1 MGNSVIEVI
10 NKHIKNKNYLFL
22 DRVFKNYDNLSS
34 EKALNLLKEALKS
47 DLVKQQAAT
56 YTADYPF
63 FWKQIA
69 HYYNQFDKEEQ
80 EDILQLIKNLK
91 QYNEITAKPIYNI
104 IINAFTDIEK
114 KGEYLSFLIKANNL
128 YDFIEDNELKCL
140 WLIEKITS
148 KKSSYIKPDYFKTI
162 QFDFN
167 FSLWKELIKYL
178 TSIDETMVYFSF
190 ASILENEEMK
200 LLFLCLKEN
209 KILYQGT
216 LNFPEEFY
224 RLKII
229 QRLLINIDLEQGLEE
244 SVLTNLIANIDVSF
258 KFYGKEMNEF
268 VKKHQELFPK
278 SISSDYFMNGLEFG
292 EWGWIQQYPYLS
304 INMIL
309 NQPLEKTVKL
319 LLEHKKAIDLD
330 DLKEQSVEGQRK
342 ELSKLFT
349 EGYVVDHKEQII
361 AFLKELIVNDTLCVR
376 YCGSIVEF
384 FVSSKDRT
392 KENID
397 LLIEFI
403 KKFKISNDFNIEMGK
418 LYCFLFKNDY
428 IEEQRVKDCFFG
440 YKVDKLSIKNIFRNK
455 QEGPYIDINIYIN
468 TEVGRYFEALRVL
481 DDKVFNEEDIQV
493 LVLQKFHE
501 TPEKY
506 KKYVIGQFPIL
517 WSKISGFVLTIES
530 YQGYSYKYRIGKND
544 LEFFKPIIREV
555 LEKDDFDD
563 GITVF
568 NSMIILF
575 ETTSPQEILIRN
587 HEYFDKLSLKMLA
600 GYLENDYKFKYGED
614 WIIYLFN
621 DETYSESLIKN
632 LFLRLLKIKTE
643 KLERILSLLEGMPI
657 HTWKL
662 KSYSYSYVLRK
673 RFEKDTL
680 VHIMKLVMIV
690 LKKEMVNVD
699 YYFIECIDTI
709 LEQMDEFQMI
719 PEMNQLLDEIRAYL
733 TTEDY
738 DKLNR
743 KFRYLNKR

>member
-1 MGNSVIEVI
+1 MIEVI

-34 EKALNLLKEALKS
+34 EKVLNLLKEALKS

-69 HYYNQFDKEEQ
+69 HYYNQFDKEEH

-91 QYNEITAKPIYNI
+91 QYNEITAKPIYTI
-104 IINAFTDIEK
+104 IINTFTDIDK
-114 KGEYLSFLIKANNL
+114 KREYLSFLIKINSL

-167 FSLWKELIKYL
+167 QSLWEELIQDLAHKEKHMIYN
-178 TSIDETMVYFSF
+178 SF
-190 ASILENEEMK
+190 TSILEKKGIN
-200 LLFLCLKEN
+200 LLFSCLKEN
-209 KILYQGT
+209 KILYKGT
-216 LNFPEEFY
+216 LDFPQEFY
-224 RLKII
+224 HLKII
-229 QRLLINIDLEQGLEE
+229 QRLLVNIDLEQGLEE
-244 SVLTNLIANIDVSF
+244 SVLTNLVENIDLSF

-278 SISSDYFMNGLEFG
+278 SISPDYFMNGLEFG

-309 NQPLEKTVKL
+309 NQPLETTIEF
-319 LLEHKKAIDLD
+319 LLEHNKAIHLD
-330 DLKEQSVEGQRK
+330 NLKEQSVEGQRK

-349 EGYVVDHKEQII
+349 GEDSVDHKEQII
-361 AFLKELIVNDTLCVR
+361 AFLKELIASDALCVR
-376 YCGSIVEF
+376 YCESIVEF
-384 FVSSKDRT
+384 FVFSKDRT
-392 KENID
+392 KKNID

-403 KKFKISNDFNIEMGK
+403 KKFKISNDFNIEIGK
-418 LYCFLFKNDY
+418 LYRFLFENDF
-428 IEEQRVKDCFFG
+428 IEEQQVKDCFFG
-440 YKVDKLSIKNIFRNK
+440 YKVDRLSIENIFRNK

-468 TEVGRYFEALRVL
+468 TGVGRYFEALRVL
-481 DDKVFNEEDIQV
+481 DDVVLNKEDIQD
-493 LVLQKFHE
+493 LTLQKFQE
-501 TPEKY
+501 IPKKY
-506 KKYVIGQFPIL
+506 KSYVIGQFPIL
-517 WSKISGFVLTIES
+517 WSKIPGFVLTIEF
-530 YQGYSYKYRIGKND
+530 YQGYSYKYIIGKND

-563 GITVF
+563 EGTVF

-575 ETTSPQEILIRN
+575 ETTSPQEIMICN
-587 HEYFDKLSLKMLA
+587 HEYFDKLSLKMLG

-621 DETYSESLIKN
+621 DEMYSESLIKN
-632 LFLRLLKIKTE
+632 LFLRLLNIKTE
-643 KLERILSLLEGMPI
+643 KLGRILSLLEGMPI
-657 HTWKL
+657 HKWKL
-662 KSYSYSYVLRK
+662 KSYSYSYVLSE
-673 RFEKDTL
+673 RFENDKL
-680 VHIMKLVMIV
+680 VYVMKLVMIM

-699 YYFIECIDTI
+699 YYFIECVDNI

-733 TTEDY
+733 TAEDY